1 MKKFIYVLVGVLV
14 VWNIFL
20 TFEIFNQPQNNTTI
34 EHNVVE
40 TTITGYTTD
49 ITQTVEE
56 CEEKVVTIENYQD
69 DVVDSVGS
77 GIVYD
82 YQQGEVYI
90 VTNYHVIEGSQ
101 RVNAI
106 FANGANVELTL
117 VGYDE
122 NYDVA
127 LLKAATDFN
136 VEPFVHGDTNLLKKG
151 EYAIAIGSPIA
162 KDFAGSVTFGVISGK
177 DLLLSVDSDNDGI
190 YDADMVLLQTDV
202 AMNVGN
208 SGGALVNLNGE
219 LIGLNTL
226 GLTGSNVQGM
236 NFAIPINELAYIVEQ
251 LMENGIIERGYLGI
265 SGEDVANL
273 ENYEKSYLNLNLELN
288 EGYLIKVVETDGPAY
303 NAGLQV
309 NDIIVAI
316 NDQNV
321 SDYAQIRDMLYHLKP
336 QDTIEITYLRNNIEE
351 TCSVV
356 LG

>member
-69 DVVDSVGS
+69 DTLDSVGS

-101 RVNAI
+101 RINAI
-106 FANGANVELTL
+106 FANGANVEMTL
-117 VGYDE
+117 VGFDE

-127 LLKAATDFN
+127 LLKATTDFD
-136 VEPFVHGDTNLLKKG
+136 VEPFTHGSNDLLKKG

-226 GLTGSNVQGM
+226 GLAGSNVQGM

-265 SGEDVANL
+265 SGEDVATL
-273 ENYEKSYLNLNLELN
+273 ENYEKSYLGLNLELN

-309 NDIIVAI
+309 NDIIIDI
-316 NDQNV
+316 NGQSV
-321 SDYAQIRDMLYHLKP
+321 SDYTQIRDMLYNLKP
-336 QDTIEITYLRNNIEE
+336 EDTIEITYLRNNVEE
-351 TCSVV
+351 ACSVV